1 MEIVTEQPSN
11 ELMKI
16 VESSGLEK
24 TKAAFVLE
32 KFQDYFKIADEWE
45 KKAKVLSVT
54 SPQQVAEMKMA
65 REGRLFLRAKRIDIE
80 KARKELKE
88 QSLREGK
95 AIDGIAN
102 VLKALIEPIEE
113 YLDRQERFVEI
124 QEDEMREQRKIGRIA
139 EMQSIGLDVT
149 FYDVKNMTEEAYAT
163 LVAGQR
169 KAIQDKIE
177 AEAKAEAERI
187 AKEKADREERERMA
201 AENLRLQKEAEER
214 ERLMAIERAEA
225 DAKQKAVEEKA
236 RKERAEAEAKEK
248 KLKAEAD
255 AKLKKEREEKERLEA
270 EIKAKKEKED
280 AEKKRIAEAEA
291 IAKKAPD
298 KQKLMALADAVD
310 ALTLPTLS
318 SAEAKKVMA
327 DAVLLLEKTAKFI
340 RDQSSKL

>member
-1 MEIVTEQPSN
+1 MEIVTEQPTN
-11 ELMKI
+11 ELFKI

-124 QEDEMREQRKIGRIA
+124 QEDEMR
-139 EMQSIGLDVT
+139 
-149 FYDVKNMTEEAYAT
+149 
-163 LVAGQR
+163 
-169 KAIQDKIE
+169 
-177 AEAKAEAERI
+177 
-187 AKEKADREERERMA
+187 
-201 AENLRLQKEAEER
+201 
-214 ERLMAIERAEA
+214 
-225 DAKQKAVEEKA
+225 
-236 RKERAEAEAKEK
+236 
-248 KLKAEAD
+248 
-255 AKLKKEREEKERLEA
+255 
-270 EIKAKKEKED
+270 
-280 AEKKRIAEAEA
+280 
-291 IAKKAPD
+291 
-298 KQKLMALADAVD
+298 
-310 ALTLPTLS
+310 
-318 SAEAKKVMA
+318 
-327 DAVLLLEKTAKFI
+327 
-340 RDQSSKL
+340 